1 MYSTGTHTL
10 SMVVFLLVTVLS
22 SSSAAADRTAER
34 AWCYIMAYPEHF
46 VGFQDGHLIT
56 ARDTRIPFDDGLTKD
71 CETMVRDPAV
81 GDDAFDPEDA
91 LHWEYPAGSPL
102 PTAAHPPAGEPG
114 RIRPRTVFEYLYGAT
129 PQERSRNMR
138 TIAWVGSSRGSKDT
152 IRVTTACGVDKA
164 LERVVRR
171 IQGLPEERKR
181 TLRATVLKTGGY
193 SGYHERTVRDFPG
206 RTSAHAYGIAVDIN
220 WDESCYI
227 GSHRAEPYRYR
238 NNVPKFLVDIFEEN
252 GFIWGGRW
260 HSYDAMHFEYRPELL
275 LMRGGRAGQRGEL
288 VSRGQERTP

>member
-1 MYSTGTHTL
+1 
-10 SMVVFLLVTVLS
+10 MVVFLLVTVLS

-34 AWCYIMAYPEHF
+34 AWYYIMAYPEHF
-46 VGFQDGHLIT
+46 VAFQDGHLIT
-56 ARDTRIPFDDGLTKD
+56 ARGTRIRFDDGLAKD
-71 CETMVRDPAV
+71 CETMVRDPSV
-81 GDDAFDPEDA
+81 RDDDFDPEDA
-91 LHWEYPAGSPL
+91 LHWEYPAGTPL

-114 RIRPRTVFEYLYGAT
+114 RIRPRAVFEYLYGAT
-129 PQERSRNMR
+129 PQERRGNMR
-138 TIAWVGSSRGSKDT
+138 AIVWVGSSRGSENT

-164 LERVVRR
+164 LERVVCR
-171 IQGLPEERKR
+171 IRSLPQERKKA
-181 TLRATVLKTGGY
+181 LRGIVLKTGGY

-220 WDESCYI
+220 WDESYYI
-227 GSHRAEPYRYR
+227 GSRRAESYRYR

-275 LMRGGRAGQRGEL
+275 LMRGARAGQGGEL
-288 VSRGQERTP
+288 VSRGQAPTP